1 MKLLLFDID
10 GTLIRVKYS
19 LIHKVIKDVFYK
31 VNKITIPDTLELE
44 LHGKTDR
51 QIFFEYGVEIGLTK
65 IKISNILFDL
75 ETCLVN
81 KWKEVLTVKNV
92 TLLPGIK
99 KLINDLSKNKNVK
112 IGLVTGNLE
121 GSVFHKLSPYD
132 LNQYF
137 SVGAFGSDSSV
148 RNDLPPIAISR
159 AERKWGHKF
168 TNENIIIIGDSFRD
182 IECAKVNN
190 LKSLAV
196 ATGGLSLEQLK
207 DYNPDFLVSN
217 LEDRSVFNYLT
228 T

>member
-121 GSVFHKLSPYD
+121 GSV
-132 LNQYF
+132 
-137 SVGAFGSDSSV
+137 
-148 RNDLPPIAISR
+148 
-159 AERKWGHKF
+159 
-168 TNENIIIIGDSFRD
+168 
-182 IECAKVNN
+182 
-190 LKSLAV
+190 
-196 ATGGLSLEQLK
+196 
-207 DYNPDFLVSN
+207 
-217 LEDRSVFNYLT
+217 
-228 T
+228 